1 MSNIKEWKAKLG
13 DGGVS
18 DGPLVRT
25 GRETDGFEM
34 LDDGKRPEV
43 HVTEP
48 FFKACN
54 LQYPSIRFRPFSI
67 IWIQLDFTINR

>member
-43 HVTEP
+43 HVTKP
-48 FFKACN
+48 
-54 LQYPSIRFRPFSI
+54 L
-67 IWIQLDFTINR
+67 